1 METVLLVLV
10 VVMIG
15 AAMGAAVVFY
25 FCRQQNRKLADEL
38 KSESEKRIAAETKTA
53 EIPKL
58 EAAIKEK
65 EIEISRLLEEGTSL
79 KTQLAKLHT
88 EVEQQKKSTEEKL
101 ALLDDAKDKLSEA
114 FKALSAEALKNNNT
128 QFLTLANT
136 RFDTVQATATG
147 ELEKRKQAIDELVAP
162 LKQGLMDIDKNVR
175 ELENKRERAYSGLT
189 EQIKNIVT
197 NEDKLQQE
205 TSNLVRALR
214 TPHVRGRWGEIQL
227 KRVVEIAGMLNY
239 CDFIEQ
245 QTSGERG
252 RPDMIVKLPNN
263 RIIVVD
269 SKVPLQAY
277 LDAIEAK
284 DDGVRSAKLK
294 EHAGQVRMHVNNL
307 SAKSYWQQFP
317 SAPEF
322 VVLFM
327 PGEMFFS
334 AALQQDPTLIEAGV
348 AQHVIL
354 ATPTTLISL
363 LKAVAYGW
371 KQEQIAENALRISEL
386 GKELYDRIRTFTD
399 HFAALQRSLNGA
411 IDAYNKAVGSLEGR
425 VLITARRFRDLGAAT
440 GDEIQTL
447 PTVDATTRTLEA
459 GQNNTTP
466 DETRG

>member
-1 METVLLVLV
+1 MVGAVLGAV
-10 VVMIG
+10 VVFI
-15 AAMGAAVVFY
+15 
-25 FCRQQNRKLADEL
+25 FCRQQNKKITDEL
-38 KSESEKRIAAETKTA
+38 KGESEKRIAAETKVA

-58 EAAIKEK
+58 ESVIKEK
-65 EIEISRLLEEGTSL
+65 DTEISRLRDESTSFQ
-79 KTQLAKLHT
+79 TQLAKLHT

-101 ALLDDAKDKLSEA
+101 ALLDEAKDKLSEA

-136 RFDTVQATATG
+136 RFETVQATATS

-162 LKQGLMDIDKNVR
+162 LKQGLRDIDNNLR
-175 ELENKRERAYSGLT
+175 EIEKKREGAYSGLT
-189 EQIKNIVT
+189 EQIKNIVI
-197 NEDKLQQE
+197 NEDKLQHE

-239 CDFIEQ
+239 CDFVEQ
-245 QTSGERG
+245 QTGNERG

-263 RIIVVD
+263 RSVVVD
-269 SKVPLQAY
+269 AKVPLQAY

-284 DDGVRSAKLK
+284 DDSIRDAKLK
-294 EHAGQVRMHVNNL
+294 EHAGQVRAHVDKL
-307 SAKSYWQQFP
+307 STKAYWQQFP

-348 AQHVIL
+348 AQRVIL

-371 KQEQIAENALRISEL
+371 KQEQIAENAMRISEL
-386 GKELYDRIRTFTD
+386 GKALYDRISVFTD
-399 HFAALQRSLNGA
+399 HFAALQKNLDGA
-411 IDAYNKAVGSLEGR
+411 VDAYNKAVGSLESR
-425 VLITARRFRDLGAAT
+425 VLVTARQFKELGAAT
-440 GDEIQTL
+440 DDEIKTL
-447 PTVDATTRTLEA
+447 PTVDTTTRTLQVEG
-459 GQNNTTP
+459 GQDTTLGK
-466 DETRG
+466 TQG

>member
-1 METVLLVLV
+1 METIASFMVGAVLGAV
-10 VVMIG
+10 VVFI
-15 AAMGAAVVFY
+15 
-25 FCRQQNRKLADEL
+25 FCRQQNKKITDEL
-38 KSESEKRIAAETKTA
+38 KGESEKRIAAETKVA

-58 EAAIKEK
+58 ESVIKEK
-65 EIEISRLLEEGTSL
+65 DTEISRLRDESTSFQ
-79 KTQLAKLHT
+79 TQLAKLHT

-101 ALLDDAKDKLSEA
+101 ALLDEAKDKLSEA

-136 RFDTVQATATG
+136 RFETVQATATS

-162 LKQGLMDIDKNVR
+162 LKQGLRDIDNNLR
-175 ELENKRERAYSGLT
+175 EIEKKREGAYSGLT
-189 EQIKNIVT
+189 EQIKNIVI
-197 NEDKLQQE
+197 NEDKLQHE

-239 CDFIEQ
+239 CDFVEQ
-245 QTSGERG
+245 QTGNERG

-263 RIIVVD
+263 RSVVVD
-269 SKVPLQAY
+269 AKVPLQAY

-284 DDGVRSAKLK
+284 DDSIRDAKLK
-294 EHAGQVRMHVNNL
+294 EHAGQVRAHVDKL
-307 SAKSYWQQFP
+307 STKAYWQQFP

-348 AQHVIL
+348 AQRVIL

-371 KQEQIAENALRISEL
+371 KQEQIAENAMRISEL
-386 GKELYDRIRTFTD
+386 GKALYDRISVFTD
-399 HFAALQRSLNGA
+399 HFAALQKNLDGA
-411 IDAYNKAVGSLEGR
+411 VDAYNKAVGSLESR
-425 VLITARRFRDLGAAT
+425 VLVTARQFKELGAAT
-440 GDEIQTL
+440 DDEIKTL
-447 PTVDATTRTLEA
+447 PTVDTTTRTLQVEG
-459 GQNNTTP
+459 GQDTTLGK
-466 DETRG
+466 TQG